1 MVITSVFNFH
11 LQFQNVIHLLFSVY
25 KIIEGIVFK
34 ITVWQYQKMIV
45 VAICTLRDVV
55 SY

>member
-1 MVITSVFNFH
+1 MVITIVFNFH
-11 LQFQNVIHLLFSVY
+11 LQFQNVIYPLFSVY
-25 KIIEGIVFK
+25 KIIEGLVFK

-45 VAICTLRDVV
+45 VAICTFRDIV